1 MTMDIASVLGIIIAV
16 GGCLAGYMEEGGAI
30 RGLLSLSSGLIVL
43 GATIGATFLSVPMK
57 SIKELPKL
65 VKIVFFEQRIDYT
78 ELIEKITELAGI
90 ARKEGILAL
99 ESKTKDMDNK
109 FLANGLNMVIDGM
122 DKESIQSIIEVEINA
137 IATRHS
143 RRAKVFE
150 VAGGY
155 CPTMGILGTVMS
167 MISILKD
174 LSDPGSLGP
183 KIAMAFTA
191 TLYGVGFANVLFLPM
206 AEKLKSKSQDEMISL
221 EMIME
226 GILSIQAGESPKI
239 IKEKLLVFTNEA
251 RNSVSEEKKNGQEE
265 KA

>member
-1 MTMDIASVLGIIIAV
+1 MDIATTLGLFIAV
-16 GGCLAGYMEEGGAI
+16 GGCLFGYMEEGGAI
-30 RGLLSLSSGLIVL
+30 LGLLSLSSASIVL
-43 GATIGATFLSVPMK
+43 GATIGATFISLPMK
-57 SIKELPKL
+57 LIKEIPKL
-65 VKIVFFEQRIDYT
+65 VKIVFFEKRIDYT

-99 ESKTKDMDNK
+99 ESSTKEMGNK
-109 FLANGLNMVIDGM
+109 FMANGLTMVIDGM
-122 DKESIQSIIEVEINA
+122 DKESIQSIMEVEINA
-137 IATRHS
+137 IATRHA
-143 RRAKVFE
+143 RRAKIFE

-174 LSDPGSLGP
+174 LSEPGSLGP

-191 TLYGVGFANVLFLPM
+191 TLYGVGFANILFLPM
-206 AEKLKSKSQDEMISL
+206 AEKLKNRSQDEMIAL
-221 EMIME
+221 EMTME

-251 RNSVSEEKKNGQEE
+251 KQAATEDKNNGQEE
-265 KA
+265 KSPS

>member
-1 MTMDIASVLGIIIAV
+1 MDIASLLGLIIAV
-16 GGCLAGYMEEGGAI
+16 GGCLAGYMAEGGVI
-30 RGLLSLSSGLIVL
+30 KGLLSLSSGLIVL

-57 SIKELPKL
+57 TIKEIPKL

-78 ELIEKITELAGI
+78 ELIDTITELAGI

-99 ESKTKDMDNK
+99 ESRTKNMNNK
-109 FLANGLNMVIDGM
+109 FLSNGLNMVIDGM

-137 IATRHS
+137 ISTRHA
-143 RRAKVFE
+143 RRAKIFE

-174 LSDPGSLGP
+174 LSDPGALGP

-206 AEKLKSKSQDEMISL
+206 AEKLKSKAQDELISL

-251 RNSVSEEKKNGQEE
+251 RKSVAEEKKNGEE
-265 KA
+265 A

>member
-1 MTMDIASVLGIIIAV
+1 MDIASILGLIIAV
-16 GGCLAGYMEEGGAI
+16 GGCIAGYMEEGGALV
-30 RGLLSLSSGLIVL
+30 GLLSLSSALIVL

-57 SIKELPKL
+57 SIKEIPKL
-65 VKIVFFEQRIDYT
+65 IKIVFLEQRINYT
-78 ELIEKITELAGI
+78 ELIDKITELAGI

-99 ESKTKDMDNK
+99 ESKTKDMNNK

-137 IATRHS
+137 IATRHA
-143 RRAKVFE
+143 RRAKIFD

-174 LSDPGSLGP
+174 LNDPGSLGP

-191 TLYGVGFANVLFLPM
+191 TLYGVGFANMLFLPI

-221 EMIME
+221 EMTME

-251 RNSVSEEKKNGQEE
+251 RQSVTEEKKNDQEE
-265 KA
+265 KS